1 MPFKRSFGQAFA
13 GIVLLFSAADGI
25 AAPREPLT
33 ITQLKDSG
41 AMLQPSSVS
50 FDGGASAAEDGIES
64 FSRAINEA
72 LRLERQA
79 REATCRSQQWGSGT
93 IAVRSAWEAHCRYL
107 RY

>member
-1 MPFKRSFGQAFA
+1 MGIKRELSQAFA
-13 GIVLLFSAADGI
+13 GIALLCNAAGGI

-33 ITQLKDSG
+33 STQLKDSG
-41 AMLQPSSVS
+41 AMLQPGSVS
-50 FDGGASAAEDGIES
+50 LDGGASVADDGIES

-79 REATCRSQQWGSGT
+79 KEATCRSQQRGTGT
-93 IAVRSAWEAHCRYL
+93 IVARSAWEAHCRYL